1 MVSPSLV
8 VLDPADSSSIDRLS
22 TALVKHQG
30 NPRTCLHDG
39 KIRCNDE
46 SPLPHSDD
54 LAASG
59 CDRRSALSP
68 RALSCSSVDSHPRS
82 GTCKEERRA
91 TFHHRW
97 NPNVTAAALESKSE
111 PGGCSRCLAPNP
123 TAPRSVSLFST
134 LAPVVVEMNQGGRT

>member
-30 NPRTCLHDG
+30 NPHTCLHDG

-68 RALSCSSVDSHPRS
+68 RALSCSSVDSHPRARREKS
-82 GTCKEERRA
+82 HLSSPLESER
-91 TFHHRW
+91 HSSQ
-97 NPNVTAAALESKSE
+97 SKSE
-111 PGGCSRCLAPNP
+111 PGGCEAGSRCLAPNP

-134 LAPVVVEMNQGGRT
+134 LAPVVVEMNQGGRI